1 MASILPLNLGLPF
14 LSPTIP
20 IKRCVAENTLRTGET
35 QKNQNRQYGDK
46 KERHHKDSVRF
57 SF

>member
-1 MASILPLNLGLPF
+1 MLRRALN
-14 LSPTIP
+14 SVTIP
-20 IKRCVAENTLRTGET
+20 WAENTLWTGET